1 MGLVLITPP
10 AEEPVSLAEAK
21 LHLRVDVSDDDAL
34 INGLIQAARERAED
48 ILRRALI
55 TQTWELTLDQFPSG
69 DEIELPFPPLQ
80 SVASIKYTNSNGDE
94 SVFSSDD
101 YIVDTAE
108 EPGKVVLAYGSTWP
122 SVTLYPTGAVAV
134 RYVAGYGEA
143 ADVPQT
149 FKQAMLLMA
158 GEWYENREN
167 ATQPRQAEI
176 PLAAK
181 NLLWP
186 RRVFGWP

>member
-10 AEEPVSLAEAK
+10 AKEPVSLEEAK
-21 LHLRVDVSDDDAL
+21 LHLRVDISDDDAL
-34 INGLIQAARERAED
+34 ISGLVQAARERAED

-55 TQTWELTLDQFPSG
+55 TQTWELTLDRFPSG
-69 DEIELPFPPLQ
+69 NELELPLPPLQ
-80 SVASIKYTNSNGDE
+80 SVASIKYTNSDGNE
-94 SVFSSDD
+94 NEFSSDD
-101 YIVDTAE
+101 YVVDTAE

-122 SVTLYPTGAVAV
+122 SVTLYPTGAVKV
-134 RYVAGYGEA
+134 RFIAGYGEA
-143 ADVPQT
+143 VAVPQT
-149 FKQAMLLMA
+149 FKQAILLMA

-167 ATQPRQAEI
+167 AVQQRMVEI

-186 RRVFGWP
+186 RRVLGWP

>member
-10 AEEPVSLAEAK
+10 TEEPVSLEEAK
-21 LHLRVDVSDDDAL
+21 LHLRVDISDDDAL
-34 INGLIQAARERAED
+34 IGGLIQAARERAED

-55 TQTWELTLDQFPSG
+55 TQTWELTLDRFPSG
-69 DEIELPFPPLQ
+69 NELELPFPPLQ
-80 SVASIKYTNSNGDE
+80 SVASIKYTDSDGDE
-94 SVFSSDD
+94 AEFSSDD

-108 EPGKVVLAYGSTWP
+108 EPGKVILAYGSNWP
-122 SVTLYPTGAVAV
+122 SVTLYPTGAVKV
-134 RYVAGYGEA
+134 RFVAGYGEA
-143 ADVPQT
+143 TAVPQT
-149 FKQAMLLMA
+149 FKQAILLMA

-167 ATQPRQAEI
+167 AVQQRMAEI

-186 RRVFGWP
+186 RRVLGWP